1 MNQQP
6 DKLFR
11 EKLEGYQKPAP
22 ASAWEKIAAAQ
33 SKKNDKWLWLKIAA
47 SIAFVAAAGY
57 MVLPENKTSNLSQE
71 TSTEPSE
78 EKTTEPATQAVEKSN
93 EVVAETTKP
102 SEPSNNASTQVEKK
116 KKAIE
121 TIAPSTEEVQRVA
134 RAEEKTEETELL
146 TEPAQVNEDIALIET
161 VVQPPLEETP
171 IKTEVEPI
179 NVTSKSI
186 TLVYTAEDVEEYLD
200 KKSLA
205 EATSD
210 NKKSSTFKKLLKKA
224 EDLTNN
230 QDPFGE
236 LRQKKN
242 EILALN
248 FKNEKQ
254 RGQNK

>member
-33 SKKNDKWLWLKIAA
+33 SKKNDRWLWLKIAA

-57 MVLPENKTSNLSQE
+57 MVLPENKTSDLSHD
-71 TSTEPSE
+71 TSTKPSVEKTTEHASLAVEKSDEDVKSKTTTPSAAPNSASTHVAERNKSVETIRPIKEEPQQVTVVE
-78 EKTTEPATQAVEKSN
+78 EKTTEKEPIQEQPEIN
-93 EVVAETTKP
+93 E
-102 SEPSNNASTQVEKK
+102 NIAS
-116 KKAIE
+116 
-121 TIAPSTEEVQRVA
+121 
-134 RAEEKTEETELL
+134 
-146 TEPAQVNEDIALIET
+146 IET
-161 VVQPPLEETP
+161 VVQPPIEATP
-171 IKTEVEPI
+171 IESEVAP
-179 NVTSKSI
+179 NNI
-186 TLVYTAEDVEEYLD
+186 TLVYSAKDVEEYLD
-200 KKSLA
+200 KKALA

-210 NKKSSTFKKLLKKA
+210 HKKSSTLKKLLKKA

-248 FKNEKQ
+248 FKSEKQ

>member
-6 DKLFR
+6 DNLFR

-33 SKKNDKWLWLKIAA
+33 SKKNDRWLWLKIAA
-47 SIAFVAAAGY
+47 SVTAVALAGY
-57 MVLPENKTSNLSQE
+57 ALLPPDTTTDLSNDSLTAPIEEKIKEELPSLEKNPIDEPKENKAE
-71 TSTEPSE
+71 I
-78 EKTTEPATQAVEKSN
+78 AKS
-93 EVVAETTKP
+93 
-102 SEPSNNASTQVEKK
+102 SSHSNNVKSTAKSQ

-121 TIAPSTEEVQRVA
+121 KALTPKVEENLNIAETDPSKQEYLQQQEEINTIAINETIVLTQSNESPVVA
-134 RAEEKTEETELL
+134 D
-146 TEPAQVNEDIALIET
+146 AQPN
-161 VVQPPLEETP
+161 
-171 IKTEVEPI
+171 
-179 NVTSKSI
+179 SI
-186 TLVYTAEDVEEYLD
+186 TLVYSAKDVEEYLD

-224 EDLTNN
+224 NDLTNN

-236 LRQKKN
+236 LRQMKN

>member
-6 DKLFR
+6 DNLFR

-22 ASAWEKIAAAQ
+22 ASAWEKITAAQ
-33 SKKNDKWLWLKIAA
+33 SKKNDRWLWLKIAA
-47 SIAFVAAAGY
+47 SVTAVVLAGY
-57 MVLPENKTSNLSQE
+57 ALLSRDTTTDLSNDSLTAPIEEKIKEELPLLEKNPFDEPKENKTE
-71 TSTEPSE
+71 I
-78 EKTTEPATQAVEKSN
+78 AKS
-93 EVVAETTKP
+93 
-102 SEPSNNASTQVEKK
+102 SSHSNNVKSTAKSQ

-121 TIAPSTEEVQRVA
+121 KALTPKVEENLNIAETDPSKQEYLQQQQEETNTIAINETIVLTQSNESPVVA
-134 RAEEKTEETELL
+134 D
-146 TEPAQVNEDIALIET
+146 AQPN
-161 VVQPPLEETP
+161 
-171 IKTEVEPI
+171 
-179 NVTSKSI
+179 SI
-186 TLVYTAEDVEEYLD
+186 TLVYSAKDVEEYLD

-224 EDLTNN
+224 NDLTNN

-236 LRQKKN
+236 LRQMKN

>member
-47 SIAFVAAAGY
+47 SIAFVAVIGY
-57 MVLPENKTSNLSQE
+57 MSWPEPKTENISQELSTKPEVKTSEQVPPISEKIADVKPE
-71 TSTEPSE
+71 TTQPSATSDKGSVPISKRKNIVKKMSPRKDDVQNQNIAEATKE
-78 EKTTEPATQAVEKSN
+78 ETLPLQSEVEIDIASVETITQPQIETTSVP
-93 EVVAETTKP
+93 AET
-102 SEPSNNASTQVEKK
+102 EHEK
-116 KKAIE
+116 
-121 TIAPSTEEVQRVA
+121 
-134 RAEEKTEETELL
+134 
-146 TEPAQVNEDIALIET
+146 
-161 VVQPPLEETP
+161 
-171 IKTEVEPI
+171 
-179 NVTSKSI
+179 I
-186 TLVYTAEDVEEYLD
+186 TLVYTAKDVEEYLD

-210 NKKSSTFKKLLKKA
+210 SKKSSTLKKLLKKA
-224 EDLTNN
+224 NDLTNN

>member
-6 DKLFR
+6 DQLFR

-47 SIAFVAAAGY
+47 SIAFVAAVGY
-57 MVLPENKTSNLSQE
+57 LSWPETKTQDLSQE
-71 TSTEPSE
+71 SLAKPKEQKTSEQVPSTDTKAADVKTE
-78 EKTTEPATQAVEKSN
+78 T
-93 EVVAETTKP
+93 
-102 SEPSNNASTQVEKK
+102 SEPSSKEQSTSSSKRNRSVKK
-116 KKAIE
+116 ISPITDGVQDLNLSEIPK
-121 TIAPSTEEVQRVA
+121 EEVLPLQNETNENIASLETVIQPQI
-134 RAEEKTEETELL
+134 EETS
-146 TEPAQVNEDIALIET
+146 TAAQPDP
-161 VVQPPLEETP
+161 Q
-171 IKTEVEPI
+171 K
-179 NVTSKSI
+179 I
-186 TLVYTAEDVEEYLD
+186 TLVYTAKDVEEYLD

-210 NKKSSTFKKLLKKA
+210 SKKSSTLKKLLKKA

-248 FKNEKQ
+248 FKSEKQ

>member
-6 DKLFR
+6 DELFR
-11 EKLEGYQKPAP
+11 EKLAGYQKPAP

-33 SKKNDKWLWLKIAA
+33 SKKNDKWLWVKIAA
-47 SIAFVAAAGY
+47 SIALVAVVGY
-57 MVLPENKTSNLSQE
+57 FSWPENNTENLSD
-71 TSTEPSE
+71 
-78 EKTTEPATQAVEKSN
+78 KSL
-93 EVVAETTKP
+93 KP
-102 SEPSNNASTQVEKK
+102 
-116 KKAIE
+116 
-121 TIAPSTEEVQRVA
+121 
-134 RAEEKTEETELL
+134 AEEKTSQEIPVTDQKLADVKKESTHSPNVNPESPVAQKSRQKKLEKKIAPSNDQTKELNAPKIVEQETLPLLNESHEEVSLAETDTQPQPEG
-146 TEPAQVNEDIALIET
+146 TPVVAEAEPRNM
-161 VVQPPLEETP
+161 
-171 IKTEVEPI
+171 
-179 NVTSKSI
+179 
-186 TLVYTAEDVEEYLD
+186 TLVYSAKDVEEYLD

-210 NKKSSTFKKLLKKA
+210 SKKSSTLKKLLKKA
-224 EDLTNN
+224 NDLTNN

>member
-22 ASAWEKIAAAQ
+22 ASAWEKITAAQ
-33 SKKNDKWLWLKIAA
+33 SKKNDKWLWLKVAA

-57 MVLPENKTSNLSQE
+57 MLLPENKTSDLSNE
-71 TSTEPSE
+71 TLTKPAEGQ
-78 EKTTEPATQAVEKSN
+78 TTEGTTPLVEKSH
-93 EVVAETTKP
+93 EDVKTETTTPSVTPKSGSTHVAKRNKP
-102 SEPSNNASTQVEKK
+102 VETIRPSKEEPQHVTVVEEKKLQKEPIMEQPEVSENFAST
-116 KKAIE
+116 E
-121 TIAPSTEEVQRVA
+121 T
-134 RAEEKTEETELL
+134 L
-146 TEPAQVNEDIALIET
+146 
-161 VVQPPLEETP
+161 VQPRIEAPP
-171 IKTEVEPI
+171 IKTEVEP
-179 NVTSKSI
+179 NNI
-186 TLVYTAEDVEEYLD
+186 TLVYTAKDVDQYLD
-200 KKSLA
+200 KKALA

-210 NKKSSTFKKLLKKA
+210 SKKSSTFKKLLRKA

>member
-11 EKLEGYQKPAP
+11 EKLEGYQKQAP

-47 SIAFVAAAGY
+47 SIAFVAVIGY
-57 MVLPENKTSNLSQE
+57 MSWPEPKTENLSRE
-71 TSTEPSE
+71 STTKPSE
-78 EKTTEPATQAVEKSN
+78 EKTSEQVPPISEKTADVKTKTTQPSGISDKPPTQVSKQENTVKKISPPKDDVQN
-93 EVVAETTKP
+93 LNVAETTKEEILP
-102 SEPSNNASTQVEKK
+102 LQNETMEGVASVETVTQPQ
-116 KKAIE
+116 IE
-121 TIAPSTEEVQRVA
+121 NTSSASV
-134 RAEEKTEETELL
+134 
-146 TEPAQVNEDIALIET
+146 TEPQN
-161 VVQPPLEETP
+161 
-171 IKTEVEPI
+171 
-179 NVTSKSI
+179 I
-186 TLVYTAEDVEEYLD
+186 TLVYTAKDVEEYLD
-200 KKSLA
+200 KKYLA

-210 NKKSSTFKKLLKKA
+210 SKKSSTLKKLLKKA
-224 EDLTNN
+224 NDLTNN

>member
-6 DKLFR
+6 DELFR
-11 EKLEGYQKPAP
+11 EKLAGYQKPAP

-47 SIAFVAAAGY
+47 SIALVAVVGY
-57 MVLPENKTSNLSQE
+57 FSWPESNTENLSDKSLKPVEDKTSQQAPVTDQKLADVKTE
-71 TSTEPSE
+71 TSQGPSVKSEKQSTPLSKQKKTVKKISPSVDEAKKLNELESVEQEILPLPNEAHE
-78 EKTTEPATQAVEKSN
+78 EITL
-93 EVVAETTKP
+93 AETV
-102 SEPSNNASTQVEKK
+102 TQ
-116 KKAIE
+116 
-121 TIAPSTEEVQRVA
+121 PQTEG
-134 RAEEKTEETELL
+134 T
-146 TEPAQVNEDIALIET
+146 T
-161 VVQPPLEETP
+161 VV
-171 IKTEVEPI
+171 TEAEPH
-179 NVTSKSI
+179 KM
-186 TLVYTAEDVEEYLD
+186 TLVYSAKDVEEYLD

-210 NKKSSTFKKLLKKA
+210 SKKSSTLKKLLKKA
-224 EDLTNN
+224 NDLTNN

>member
-6 DKLFR
+6 DELFR

-47 SIAFVAAAGY
+47 SIALVAVVGY
-57 MVLPENKTSNLSQE
+57 ISWPDTNTEVLSKESL
-71 TSTEPSE
+71 
-78 EKTTEPATQAVEKSN
+78 
-93 EVVAETTKP
+93 TKP
-102 SEPSNNASTQVEKK
+102 
-116 KKAIE
+116 
-121 TIAPSTEEVQRVA
+121 
-134 RAEEKTEETELL
+134 AEEKTSEQVPASDEKLADVKKESQPSATSDQPSTQTSKQKKTNKKMAPPKVDVKKLNVADVVEEEILPL
-146 TEPAQVNEDIALIET
+146 QNETHEEIALVET
-161 VVQPPLEETP
+161 VTQPQLEDTP
-171 IKTEVEPI
+171 VVTKVEAH
-179 NVTSKSI
+179 NM
-186 TLVYTAEDVEEYLD
+186 TLVYSAKDVEEYLD

-210 NKKSSTFKKLLKKA
+210 SKKSSTLKKLLKKA
-224 EDLTNN
+224 NDLTNN

-248 FKNEKQ
+248 FKSEKQ

>member
-6 DKLFR
+6 DELFR
-11 EKLEGYQKPAP
+11 EKLAGYQKPVP

-47 SIAFVAAAGY
+47 SITLVAVIGY
-57 MVLPENKTSNLSQE
+57 FSWPESVTKDLTNDSLTPVEEKPSVQVPASDEKLADVKKE
-71 TSTEPSE
+71 TSPQPSFASDKPSAKISKQKKTVNKITPANDDEKLNGAIITQQDIAPTQNDIHE
-78 EKTTEPATQAVEKSN
+78 EIAIVETDTQPEI
-93 EVVAETTKP
+93 EDTPIVAEA
-102 SEPSNNASTQVEKK
+102 EPHNM
-116 KKAIE
+116 
-121 TIAPSTEEVQRVA
+121 
-134 RAEEKTEETELL
+134 
-146 TEPAQVNEDIALIET
+146 
-161 VVQPPLEETP
+161 
-171 IKTEVEPI
+171 
-179 NVTSKSI
+179 
-186 TLVYTAEDVEEYLD
+186 TLVYSAKDVEEYLD

-210 NKKSSTFKKLLKKA
+210 SKKSSTLKKLLKKA
-224 EDLTNN
+224 NDLTNN

-248 FKNEKQ
+248 FKNDKQ

>member
-11 EKLEGYQKPAP
+11 DKLEGYQRPAP

-47 SIAFVAAAGY
+47 SIAFVAVAAY
-57 MVLPENKTSNLSQE
+57 VLYPVGKVAGVSEKNSNLA
-71 TSTEPSE
+71 TE
-78 EKTTEPATQAVEKSN
+78 EKSN
-93 EVVAETTKP
+93 EQPASTKEESTVDKKNEAAKP
-102 SEPSNNASTQVEKK
+102 SITSKTRPNPIAKKEKSVKKNTPAKEDEPSIAQVEEPVLNDPLQVEAEINESMASTQT
-116 KKAIE
+116 AIE
-121 TIAPSTEEVQRVA
+121 PQTKVNSN
-134 RAEEKTEETELL
+134 ETK
-146 TEPAQVNEDIALIET
+146 A
-161 VVQPPLEETP
+161 
-171 IKTEVEPI
+171 
-179 NVTSKSI
+179 KSHI
-186 TLVYTAEDVEEYLD
+186 TLVYSAKDVDQYLD
-200 KKSLA
+200 KKSLE

-210 NKKSSTFKKLLKKA
+210 SKKSSTLKKLLKKA

>member
-57 MVLPENKTSNLSQE
+57 ILLPENKPSELSQD
-71 TSTEPSE
+71 TSTKPAEKSIAE
-78 EKTTEPATQAVEKSN
+78 ETPQAVEQPAEDLKTENTKS
-93 EVVAETTKP
+93 
-102 SEPSNNASTQVEKK
+102 SEQTNGSNTAAKRNKNVEKIVTPNE
-116 KKAIE
+116 KAQQH
-121 TIAPSTEEVQRVA
+121 TVV
-134 RAEEKTEETELL
+134 EEKTEEV
-146 TEPAQVNEDIALIET
+146 EPLPVEIETNENVAAVET
-161 VVQPPLEETP
+161 VVQPSVVTTP
-171 IKTEVEPI
+171 IKTEVEHQ
-179 NVTSKSI
+179 NV
-186 TLVYTAEDVEEYLD
+186 TLVYTAKDVEEYLD

-210 NKKSSTFKKLLKKA
+210 SKKSSTLKKLLKKA

>member
-11 EKLEGYQKPAP
+11 EKLEGYQMPAP

-47 SIAFVAAAGY
+47 SIAFVAVAGY
-57 MVLPENKTSNLSQE
+57 LLWSQKDATDVSQQLSTIDEEKITKDLPQSQKKTAEEIKDNTPTSAQPAVASNKPTP
-71 TSTEPSE
+71 PSE
-78 EKTTEPATQAVEKSN
+78 TGKKASHKPVLSKPDEIDLNTTVS
-93 EVVAETTKP
+93 V
-102 SEPSNNASTQVEKK
+102 
-116 KKAIE
+116 KAIE
-121 TIAPSTEEVQRVA
+121 EPVLQDVA
-134 RAEEKTEETELL
+134 
-146 TEPAQVNEDIALIET
+146 
-161 VVQPPLEETP
+161 VVENSDDSQIEETP
-171 IKTEVEPI
+171 AVSKVEPR
-179 NVTSKSI
+179 KI
-186 TLVYTAEDVEEYLD
+186 TLVYSAKDVEEYLD

-205 EATSD
+205 QATSD
-210 NKKSSTFKKLLKKA
+210 NKKSSTLKKLLKKA
-224 EDLTNN
+224 NDLTNN

-236 LRQKKN
+236 LRQMKN

>member
-11 EKLEGYQKPAP
+11 EKLDGYQKPAP

-47 SIAFVAAAGY
+47 SIAFVAVIGY
-57 MVLPENKTSNLSQE
+57 MSWPEPKTENISQE
-71 TSTEPSE
+71 SSTKPAE
-78 EKTTEPATQAVEKSN
+78 EKTSEQVPPISEKIADVKTETTKLSVNSDKESAQISKRKNSVKKMPPPKDDVKNQN
-93 EVVAETTKP
+93 VAETTKEEILP
-102 SEPSNNASTQVEKK
+102 LQSETENDIASVETITQPQ
-116 KKAIE
+116 IE
-121 TIAPSTEEVQRVA
+121 TASVA
-134 RAEEKTEETELL
+134 TETE
-146 TEPAQVNEDIALIET
+146 PQ
-161 VVQPPLEETP
+161 
-171 IKTEVEPI
+171 K
-179 NVTSKSI
+179 I
-186 TLVYTAEDVEEYLD
+186 TLVYTAKDVEEYLD

-210 NKKSSTFKKLLKKA
+210 SKKSSTLKKLLKKA
-224 EDLTNN
+224 NDLTNN

>member
-11 EKLEGYQKPAP
+11 EKLAGYQQPAP
-22 ASAWEKIAAAQ
+22 ASAWGKIAAAQ
-33 SKKNDKWLWLKIAA
+33 AKKNDKWLWLKIAA
-47 SIAFVAAAGY
+47 SIALVAVAGY
-57 MVLPENKTSNLSQE
+57 ILYPETKTEDVSKESL
-71 TSTEPSE
+71 TKPVE
-78 EKTTEPATQAVEKSN
+78 EKTSKQVPATDEKLADVKKETSQPPSVTSPISKQKKTINKITPLNANKLNVADVVEEGKSPLQN
-93 EVVAETTKP
+93 ETQEEMVSVETVTQPQIEDTPLVAEAGP
-102 SEPSNNASTQVEKK
+102 HNM
-116 KKAIE
+116 
-121 TIAPSTEEVQRVA
+121 
-134 RAEEKTEETELL
+134 
-146 TEPAQVNEDIALIET
+146 
-161 VVQPPLEETP
+161 
-171 IKTEVEPI
+171 
-179 NVTSKSI
+179 
-186 TLVYTAEDVEEYLD
+186 TLVYSAKDVEEYLD

-210 NKKSSTFKKLLKKA
+210 SKKSSTLKKLLKKA
-224 EDLTNN
+224 NDLTNN

>member
-1 MNQQP
+1 LQTKKSAAMNQQP

-11 EKLEGYQKPAP
+11 EKLEGHQKPAP
-22 ASAWEKIAAAQ
+22 ASAWEKIAASQ

-47 SIAFVAAAGY
+47 SISFVAAAAY
-57 MVLPENKTSNLSQE
+57 LSWPEDKPQDLSHASKN
-71 TSTEPSE
+71 TPAE
-78 EKTTEPATQAVEKSN
+78 EKTTSAEKS
-93 EVVAETTKP
+93 EDVKTEILQP
-102 SEPSNNASTQVEKK
+102 SEASDNSSSNIAKGEKTTSRK
-116 KKAIE
+116 VMSKKAIQKTTEEEVTKEEIVPTPVETNELIATVE
-121 TIAPSTEEVQRVA
+121 TIDEAPTDETPVA
-134 RAEEKTEETELL
+134 METE
-146 TEPAQVNEDIALIET
+146 PQN
-161 VVQPPLEETP
+161 
-171 IKTEVEPI
+171 
-179 NVTSKSI
+179 I
-186 TLVYTAEDVEEYLD
+186 TLVYSAKDVEEYLD

-210 NKKSSTFKKLLKKA
+210 NKKSSTLKKLLKKA

>member
-11 EKLEGYQKPAP
+11 DKLEGYQKSAP

-33 SKKNDKWLWLKIAA
+33 SKKNDKWLWLKVAV

-57 MVLPENKTSNLSQE
+57 TLFPERKTSDL
-71 TSTEPSE
+71 
-78 EKTTEPATQAVEKSN
+78 SN
-93 EVVAETTKP
+93 ESLTKP
-102 SEPSNNASTQVEKK
+102 
-116 KKAIE
+116 
-121 TIAPSTEEVQRVA
+121 
-134 RAEEKTEETELL
+134 AEEKTIEHTTPPAEKSDEDVKTEMATPSATPNRGSTHIAKRTKPVETIRPSKEERQRVTVVEERPSQE
-146 TEPAQVNEDIALIET
+146 EPTAAQPEVNENVASTET
-161 VVQPPLEETP
+161 VDQPRIEATP
-171 IKTEVEPI
+171 IKTEVAP
-179 NVTSKSI
+179 NNSI
-186 TLVYTAEDVEEYLD
+186 TLTYTAKDVEEYLD
-200 KKSLA
+200 KKALA

>member
-22 ASAWEKIAAAQ
+22 GSAWEKIAAAQ

-47 SIAFVAAAGY
+47 SIVFVAVVGF
-57 MVLPENKTSNLSQE
+57 MSWPEPKTENLSQE
-71 TSTEPSE
+71 SSTKSSE
-78 EKTTEPATQAVEKSN
+78 EKTSEQVPPVSEKLADVKTETTQPSANSAKQSTPASTRKNISKKISPSKDDVQN
-93 EVVAETTKP
+93 LNVAETTK
-102 SEPSNNASTQVEKK
+102 
-116 KKAIE
+116 
-121 TIAPSTEEVQRVA
+121 
-134 RAEEKTEETELL
+134 EETLL
-146 TEPAQVNEDIALIET
+146 QNETKQDIAVVET
-161 VVQPPLEETP
+161 VIQPQIEDTSVAAQP
-171 IKTEVEPI
+171 EPQ
-179 NVTSKSI
+179 KI
-186 TLVYTAEDVEEYLD
+186 TLVYTAKDVEEYLD

-210 NKKSSTFKKLLKKA
+210 SKKSSTLKKLLKKA
-224 EDLTNN
+224 NDLTNN

>member
-1 MNQQP
+1 MNQHP

-47 SIAFVAAAGY
+47 SIAFIAVIGY
-57 MVLPENKTSNLSQE
+57 MSWPEPKTENLSHE
-71 TSTEPSE
+71 SSIKPSE
-78 EKTTEPATQAVEKSN
+78 EKTSEQVPPVNEKMADVKTETTQQAASSDKPSTPVSNRKSIGKKMSPPKDDVQN
-93 EVVAETTKP
+93 LNVAETTK
-102 SEPSNNASTQVEKK
+102 
-116 KKAIE
+116 
-121 TIAPSTEEVQRVA
+121 
-134 RAEEKTEETELL
+134 EETLPLRNE
-146 TEPAQVNEDIALIET
+146 TKEDIAL
-161 VVQPPLEETP
+161 
-171 IKTEVEPI
+171 VEPVI
-179 NVTSKSI
+179 QPKIEDTSVAAQPEPQKI
-186 TLVYTAEDVEEYLD
+186 TLVYTAKDVEEYLD

-210 NKKSSTFKKLLKKA
+210 SKKSSTLKKLLKKA
-224 EDLTNN
+224 NDLTNN

>member
-47 SIAFVAAAGY
+47 SIAFVATAGY
-57 MVLPENKTSNLSQE
+57 MVLPENKTSDLSHD
-71 TSTEPSE
+71 TSTKPSE
-78 EKTTEPATQAVEKSN
+78 GKTTENAAQAVEKSN
-93 EVVAETTKP
+93 DDVKSETTAP
-102 SEPSNNASTQVEKK
+102 SAVPNGVSTDVTKRNK
-116 KKAIE
+116 SVE
-121 TIAPSTEEVQRVA
+121 TIRPLKEEPQQVTVV
-134 RAEEKTEETELL
+134 EEKTMEK
-146 TEPAQVNEDIALIET
+146 EPILEQPSIEA
-161 VVQPPLEETP
+161 TP
-171 IKTEVEPI
+171 IETEVEP
-179 NVTSKSI
+179 NNI
-186 TLVYTAEDVEEYLD
+186 TLVYSAKDVEEYLD
-200 KKSLA
+200 KKALA

>member
-11 EKLEGYQKPAP
+11 EKLEGHQKPAP

-47 SIAFVAAAGY
+47 SIALVAVIGY
-57 MVLPENKTSNLSQE
+57 MSWPEPKTENLSHE
-71 TSTEPSE
+71 ASTKPSE
-78 EKTTEPATQAVEKSN
+78 EKTSEQVPQVSEKMADVKTETTQPSANSDKPSTPVSTRKTVVKKMSPPKDDIQN
-93 EVVAETTKP
+93 LNVAET
-102 SEPSNNASTQVEKK
+102 KK
-116 KKAIE
+116 
-121 TIAPSTEEVQRVA
+121 
-134 RAEEKTEETELL
+134 EETK
-146 TEPAQVNEDIALIET
+146 EDIALVET
-161 VVQPPLEETP
+161 VIQPQ
-171 IKTEVEPI
+171 IKDTSVAAQPEPQ
-179 NVTSKSI
+179 KI
-186 TLVYTAEDVEEYLD
+186 TLVYTAKDVEEYLD
-200 KKSLA
+200 KKSLE

-210 NKKSSTFKKLLKKA
+210 SKKSSTLKKLLRKA

>member
-47 SIAFVAAAGY
+47 SIAFVAVIGY
-57 MVLPENKTSNLSQE
+57 MSWPEPKTENLSHE
-71 TSTEPSE
+71 SSTKPSE
-78 EKTTEPATQAVEKSN
+78 EKTSEQVPPVTEKMADVKIETTQPSANSDNPSTPVSKRKNIIKKMSPPKDDVQN
-93 EVVAETTKP
+93 LNVAETTK
-102 SEPSNNASTQVEKK
+102 
-116 KKAIE
+116 
-121 TIAPSTEEVQRVA
+121 
-134 RAEEKTEETELL
+134 EETLPL
-146 TEPAQVNEDIALIET
+146 QNDTKEDIASVET
-161 VVQPPLEETP
+161 VTQPQIEDTSVAAQP
-171 IKTEVEPI
+171 EPQ
-179 NVTSKSI
+179 KI
-186 TLVYTAEDVEEYLD
+186 TLVYTAKDVEEYLD

-210 NKKSSTFKKLLKKA
+210 SKKSSTLKKLLKKA
-224 EDLTNN
+224 NDLTNN

>member
-11 EKLEGYQKPAP
+11 DKLEGYQKAVP

-33 SKKNDKWLWLKIAA
+33 PKKNDKWLWLKIAA
-47 SIAFVAAAGY
+47 SITLVAAAGY
-57 MVLPENKTSNLSQE
+57 MLLPENKTRDLSNE
-71 TSTEPSE
+71 TTPTAVE
-78 EKTTEPATQAVEKSN
+78 EKTKEQTAPAVEKSN
-93 EVVAETTKP
+93 EEVITETTTPSAKP
-102 SEPSNNASTQVEKK
+102 NKASNQV
-116 KKAIE
+116 ARRNNSVE
-121 TIAPSTEEVQRVA
+121 TIKEEA
-134 RAEEKTEETELL
+134 RRATIAEEKTVQNESV
-146 TEPAQVNEDIALIET
+146 PPQVEAVENIVSIET
-161 VVQPPLEETP
+161 VVQPQVEEAP
-171 IKTEVEPI
+171 IKTEVESQ
-179 NVTSKSI
+179 NI
-186 TLVYTAEDVEEYLD
+186 TLVYSAKDVEEYLD
-200 KKSLA
+200 KKALA

-210 NKKSSTFKKLLKKA
+210 DKKSSTLKKLLKKA

-248 FKNEKQ
+248 FKSEKQ

>member
-11 EKLEGYQKPAP
+11 DKLDGYQKAAP
-22 ASAWEKIAAAQ
+22 SSAWEKIAEAQ
-33 SKKNDKWLWLKIAA
+33 SKKNNKWLWLKVAA

-57 MVLPENKTSNLSQE
+57 LLLPENKRSDLSKE
-71 TSTEPSE
+71 TST
-78 EKTTEPATQAVEKSN
+78 K
-93 EVVAETTKP
+93 
-102 SEPSNNASTQVEKK
+102 
-116 KKAIE
+116 
-121 TIAPSTEEVQRVA
+121 
-134 RAEEKTEETELL
+134 RAEEKTTKDITPAIEKSNEEAKTETTPIATPNKGSSQVAERSKTVETLRPLKDETKEATVTKEKTIQEEL
-146 TEPAQVNEDIALIET
+146 TPEKVEVNDNIAANETAVHPAI
-161 VVQPPLEETP
+161 EETP
-171 IKTEVEPI
+171 VKTEVEPQ
-179 NVTSKSI
+179 NI
-186 TLVYTAEDVEEYLD
+186 TLVYSAKDVEEYLD
-200 KKSLA
+200 KKALA

-210 NKKSSTFKKLLKKA
+210 NKKSSTFKKLLRKA

>member
-57 MVLPENKTSNLSQE
+57 MVLPENKSSDLSQE
-71 TSTEPSE
+71 TSTKPSE
-78 EKTTEPATQAVEKSN
+78 EKTTEHASQAIEKSN
-93 EVVAETTKP
+93 EDVKTETTTP
-102 SEPSNNASTQVEKK
+102 SAAPNSESIHVAKRNNSVETKRLLKEEAKQV
-116 KKAIE
+116 
-121 TIAPSTEEVQRVA
+121 TVV
-134 RAEEKTEETELL
+134 EEKTTEK
-146 TEPAQVNEDIALIET
+146 EPMLEQPEVNENIASTET
-161 VVQPPLEETP
+161 VIQPAIEARP
-171 IKTEVEPI
+171 IKTEVEP
-179 NVTSKSI
+179 NNI
-186 TLVYTAEDVEEYLD
+186 TLVYSAKDVEEYLD
-200 KKSLA
+200 KKALA

-248 FKNEKQ
+248 FKSEKQ

>member
-6 DKLFR
+6 DQLFR

-47 SIAFVAAAGY
+47 SIALVAVVGY
-57 MVLPENKTSNLSQE
+57 ISWPETKTQDLSQE
-71 TSTEPSE
+71 SLAKPKEQKTSEQVPSTDTKAADVKTE
-78 EKTTEPATQAVEKSN
+78 T
-93 EVVAETTKP
+93 
-102 SEPSNNASTQVEKK
+102 SEPSSKEQSTSSSKRNRSVKK
-116 KKAIE
+116 ISPITDGVQDLNLSEIPK
-121 TIAPSTEEVQRVA
+121 EEVLPLQNETNENIASLETVIQPQI
-134 RAEEKTEETELL
+134 EETS
-146 TEPAQVNEDIALIET
+146 TAAQPDP
-161 VVQPPLEETP
+161 Q
-171 IKTEVEPI
+171 K
-179 NVTSKSI
+179 I
-186 TLVYTAEDVEEYLD
+186 TLVYTAKDVEEYLD

-210 NKKSSTFKKLLKKA
+210 SKKSSTLKKLLKKA

-248 FKNEKQ
+248 FKSEKQ